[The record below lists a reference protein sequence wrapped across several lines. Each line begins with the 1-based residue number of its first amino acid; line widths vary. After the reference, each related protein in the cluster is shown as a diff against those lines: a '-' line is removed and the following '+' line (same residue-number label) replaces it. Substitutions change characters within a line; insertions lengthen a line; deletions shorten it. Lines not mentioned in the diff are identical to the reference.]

1 MRSTGC
7 ADRRSWR
14 YATPEER
21 AADLHAAFA
30 DPDIKAAISSIGG
43 VWRRDGS
50 GLFPG
55 AARWPVA
62 RAALPRNFA
71 WEVLPRALLWP
82 LALVVRRL
90 PSHGCRLNRA
100 EDVHHQGRGELRDQ
114 PTTGRQVREPSG

>member
-30 DPDIKAAISSIGG
+30 DPDIKAAIRSIGG

-62 RAALPRNFA
+62 RAALPGTSAERYSHAPCCGRSPWSCAGF
-71 WEVLPRALLWP
+71 RA
-82 LALVVRRL
+82 
-90 PSHGCRLNRA
+90 
-100 EDVHHQGRGELRDQ
+100 
-114 PTTGRQVREPSG
+114 TGAG